1 MIVERLD
8 DEQWTT
14 KSSKNLPSGLSAKI
28 QAQELNCRMT
38 WSETNIIYAIIGSVG
53 VLSTVVIW
61 LRANTITRKYY
72 ASPRYNTPSRIRS
85 EDDQ

>member
-1 MIVERLD
+1 
-8 DEQWTT
+8 
-14 KSSKNLPSGLSAKI
+14 
-28 QAQELNCRMT
+28 MT

-72 ASPRYNTPSRIRS
+72 ATPRNTNASRIRS
-85 EDDQ
+85 EDD